1 MNLNEKILYN
11 DFDTITIN
19 SHLNLECL
27 DNSSILI
34 TGATG
39 LIGSLLVKY
48 LLYYNYKNDKN
59 IKIITLVRDIK
70 KATEMFERYLNNK
83 CLTILQNDIQ
93 NTISYNKKIDYIIH
107 CASITDSKTMYKYPK
122 KTWLTSFIGTKNVLD
137 FAVSK
142 KVKSF
147 IYISSMEMYGQISSS
162 SKVKENEIGYIDI
175 LSPRSSYSE
184 GKRACESLNI
194 AYMIEDNLPV
204 KIIRLSQ
211 VFGAGVSYNDTRIY
225 SQFAKSIINHKNIV
239 LNTSG
244 ETVGNY
250 CYTVDAI
257 LGVLFVLL
265 YGENGEAYNVCNE
278 ENSMLIKDMASLVV
292 ENFGSGKL
300 EVEIHNDNEQKIYA
314 PINKMY
320 LSSKKLESLGWFPST
335 NLNTMYLR
343 LFQYWGYK

>member
-1 MNLNEKILYN
+1 M
-11 DFDTITIN
+11 
-19 SHLNLECL
+19 
-27 DNSSILI
+27 
-34 TGATG
+34 
-39 LIGSLLVKY
+39 
-48 LLYYNYKNDKN
+48 
-59 IKIITLVRDIK
+59 
-70 KATEMFERYLNNK
+70 
-83 CLTILQNDIQ
+83 
-93 NTISYNKKIDYIIH
+93 
-107 CASITDSKTMYKYPK
+107 
-122 KTWLTSFIGTKNVLD
+122 
-137 FAVSK
+137 
-142 KVKSF
+142 
-147 IYISSMEMYGQISSS
+147 
-162 SKVKENEIGYIDI
+162 
-175 LSPRSSYSE
+175 
-184 GKRACESLNI
+184 
-194 AYMIEDNLPV
+194 
-204 KIIRLSQ
+204 
-211 VFGAGVSYNDTRIY
+211 
-225 SQFAKSIINHKNIV
+225 